1 MASRHRLHCQLNE
14 IGFAQDGGRW
24 TLSDS
29 QLCNTRILD
38 RLRSGKA
45 EPAPKSGVPS
55 LIRALPLK
63 KMETPSP
70 LEMNQEEFR
79 TPRSNAPNAALVKPE
94 SRPIPI
100 SPRRYKLQVT
110 VRTRGRGIPARVRRE
125 VFERDAGGTINTR
138 PSWSTGWGSWK
149 GDVNRRPAAP
159 GTVEAGTDTVTDAG
173 AGTVANAR
181 TATRGMI
188 RGSPSLVT
196 NGSTPRR
203 HYCAVQIMLP

>member
-1 MASRHRLHCQLNE
+1 MLPN
-14 IGFAQDGGRW
+14 
-24 TLSDS
+24 
-29 QLCNTRILD
+29 
-38 RLRSGKA
+38 
-45 EPAPKSGVPS
+45 PAV
-55 LIRALPLK
+55 
-63 KMETPSP
+63 
-70 LEMNQEEFR
+70 
-79 TPRSNAPNAALVKPE
+79 VKPE

-100 SPRRYKLQVT
+100 FPRRYKLQVT
-110 VRTRGRGIPARVRRE
+110 IGEETKEKLAELQGLLSHQVPDGDPAAITDKPRGKQNTGRTRGRGIPARVRRE

-159 GTVEAGTDTVTDAG
+159 GTVEAGTGTDTVTDAG
-173 AGTVANAR
+173 TGTVANAR